1 MSSHSFSL
9 DGKTALITGGTS
21 GMGLATAR
29 RFVDQGARV
38 VITGRRSEGA
48 EIAKEIG
55 ADFAAADLTQPEQ
68 ITEMVDAAAE
78 ILGGIDILISNAGA
92 VVEFTMIEETSDEI
106 LQNMF
111 ELNSLAH
118 YRVMRAV
125 LPHLHDGGSIVFTAT
140 LLTGLGNFGETAYGA
155 AKSSLLSLVKG
166 VAMELAPRGIRVN
179 AISPGATE
187 GAMWP
192 EDHPQRELIET
203 LCPMGRFAEQDEI
216 ASLCQ
221 FLSAD
226 ACRFITGANI
236 PIDGGIT
243 AGFAPQMLMKF
254 MGDEEAS

>member
-1 MSSHSFSL
+1 MSYQTFSL
-9 DGKTALITGGTS
+9 EGKTALITGGTS

-29 RFVDQGARV
+29 RFIEQGASV
-38 VITGRRSEGA
+38 VITGRRSNGA

-55 ADFAAADLTQPEQ
+55 ADFVAADLTQPEQ
-68 ITEMVDAAAE
+68 ITQLVAAAVD

-92 VVEFTMIEETSDEI
+92 VVEFTMIEETTDEI
-106 LQNMF
+106 LENMF
-111 ELNSLAH
+111 DLNSLAH

-125 LPHLHDGGSIVFTAT
+125 LPHMRDGGSIVFTAT

-155 AKSSLLSLVKG
+155 AKSSLQSLAKG

-179 AISPGATE
+179 VISPGATE

-192 EDHPQRELIET
+192 EDHPQRGLIET
-203 LCPMGRFAEQDEI
+203 LCPMGRFCEQDEI

-226 ACRFITGANI
+226 ECRFITGANI
-236 PIDGGIT
+236 PVDGGIT
-243 AGFAPQMLMKF
+243 AGFAPQMLTQL
-254 MGDEEAS
+254 MGEQ